1 MAKTSTDKMR
11 QMSSHL
17 PLYARAVVW
26 ISFLILFVLPAM
38 GWAASCEIVAK
49 NLNAQLNQQ
58 LDERELAEVLTVLNK
73 TKNRRLPPKF
83 VTKEEAKKAG
93 WRPGMDLWAID
104 ALKGKSIGGDYFG
117 NFDQRLPK
125 GRWREAD
132 LDYRGGKRGPKRI
145 VFATD
150 GRRLVTIDHYQ
161 TFVEVPPCQ

>member
-1 MAKTSTDKMR
+1 
-11 QMSSHL
+11 
-17 PLYARAVVW
+17 LYARAVVW
-26 ISFLILFVLPAM
+26 ISFLIFFVLPTI
-38 GWAASCEIVAK
+38 GWAASCETVAK

-58 LDERELAEVLTVLNK
+58 LDEQELAEILTVLNK

-83 VTKEEAKKAG
+83 VTKEEARKLG

-117 NFDQRLPK
+117 NFDHRLPK

-132 LDYRGGKRGPKRI
+132 LDYHGGKRGPKRI
-145 VFATD
+145 VFSTD
-150 GRRLVTIDHYQ
+150 GRRVVTIDHYQ